1 MKIRVALACAMLLGC
16 TPSPEEAERA
26 KIAQMEAMRREIVAD
41 LFRQK
46 ADCQAFSIEF
56 PWNHEAI
63 DDCRRTA
70 ERMQALTEPTLAAID
85 RRLALVGV
93 MSSASSTRVV
103 ARAAE

>member
-46 ADCQAFSIEF
+46 ADCQAFAIEF
-56 PWNHEAI
+56 PNDLKGSADCLRTLAQMQDLTAI
-63 DDCRRTA
+63 TI
-70 ERMQALTEPTLAAID
+70 AAID
-85 RRLALVGV
+85 RRIAEVE
-93 MSSASSTRVV
+93 
-103 ARAAE
+103 AR